1 MRSLNA
7 SDGASGGG
15 SLVHIVVKLLDVCRR
30 APLHEELSVLEDVR
44 WWTCCGP
51 FCRFGRFRKSVYDFK
66 VGDAVVVLLGG
77 KPPIPPRKRDAL
89 VPITGGVITGGVQGA
104 SGPLGRRFRFRG
116 GLKPKP

>member
-1 MRSLNA
+1 M
-7 SDGASGGG
+7 
-15 SLVHIVVKLLDVCRR
+15 HIVVKLLDVCRR